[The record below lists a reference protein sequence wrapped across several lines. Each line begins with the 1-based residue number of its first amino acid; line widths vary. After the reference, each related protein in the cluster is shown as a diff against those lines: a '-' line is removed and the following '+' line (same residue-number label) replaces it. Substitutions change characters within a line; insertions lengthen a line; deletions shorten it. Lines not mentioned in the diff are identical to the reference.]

1 MNSDSEI
8 YRVLGRLESKVDSLL
23 DENHRF
29 ESVIKE
35 TVSRVSKLEHDRA
48 LVFGA
53 AAVLGIIGSAV
64 IWVISKIM
72 STQNKS
78 VKLNIFSLSFSS
90 IFILFCMSFAMRIN
104 PSLSIAICN
113 LIRVA
118 NFLLIGILLLCY
130 SNLIFNKI
138 RPANRKQFITPV

>member
-72 STQNKS
+72 ST
-78 VKLNIFSLSFSS
+78 
-90 IFILFCMSFAMRIN
+90 
-104 PSLSIAICN
+104 
-113 LIRVA
+113 
-118 NFLLIGILLLCY
+118 
-130 SNLIFNKI
+130 
-138 RPANRKQFITPV
+138 